1 MKDYYHIL
9 GVPQN
14 ADPEEI
20 KAAFRKLAFQ
30 HHPDVNPG
38 REKQA
43 EERFKEIN
51 EAYGV
56 LCDVG
61 KRQQYDH
68 MCHSGFA
75 SAGASAGYA
84 QSDVFRDI
92 FSNPAATEELN
103 RMFAQAGLRFDQ
115 DFINRVFAGGQGRVF
130 AFSFRPGGFQRGT
143 FQFGDMAGGGARPAP
158 QRKPGFVDRLM
169 LKSVMGLT
177 RFSVRTLFGV
187 DLPEMKDS
195 LDEYQEL
202 SLTAVEAETGG
213 EKQVTVKRG
222 MRRKQLMVT
231 VPPGVKEGTSIRL
244 KGMGKKDKTGCGD
257 LYLHVCLKEKPEG
270 LLDS

>member
-1 MKDYYHIL
+1 MKDYYSIL
-9 GVPQN
+9 GVPRE
-14 ADPEEI
+14 ATPEEI
-20 KAAFRKLAFQ
+20 KTAFRKLAFQ

-61 KRQQYDH
+61 RRQQYDYA
-68 MCHSGFA
+68 CRSGFA
-75 SAGASAGYA
+75 GAGSSGGYA

-92 FSNPAATEELN
+92 FSNPAAAEELN

-115 DFINRVFAGGQGRVF
+115 DFINRVFASGQGRVYT
-130 AFSFRPGGFQRGT
+130 FSFGPGGFQRGA
-143 FQFGDMAGGGARPAP
+143 FGFGAPPSGASP
-158 QRKPGFVDRLM
+158 DVPVRKPGLVDRIM
-169 LKSVMGLT
+169 LKTVTGLT

-187 DLPEMKDS
+187 NLPEIKES
-195 LDEYQEL
+195 LDEHRDIE
-202 SLTAVEAETGG
+202 LTAAEAETGG
-213 EKQVTVKRG
+213 EQQVIVKRG
-222 MRRKQLMVT
+222 MKRKKLMVA
-231 VPPGVKEGTSIRL
+231 VPADVKHGTTIRL

-257 LYLHVCLKEKPEG
+257 LYLHVRLREEPEG
-270 LLDS
+270 LLNP